1 MIFYQT
7 KNTISYLYL
16 RLKLQIC
23 NRFHMDW
30 RGSRQPSALKI
41 HRVSTKS
48 LLRVVCPLQAQ
59 IYIECPT
66 NFMRY
71 LDNEANPILEHMLA
85 PIVTIRLDFRLRH
98 SRVSIKPNGYLFS
111 AIQNHFQ
118 THFMVECPQ
127 KNNRGRSRLHGNRAL
142 YYPRIS
148 PNFNH
153 TENVVQI
160 NITC

>member
-1 MIFYQT
+1 MFKVIKSQLSIDFT
-7 KNTISYLYL
+7 WLST
-16 RLKLQIC
+16 
-23 NRFHMDW
+23 
-30 RGSRQPSALKI
+30 PSGLKI
-41 HRVSTKS
+41 HIVSTKS

-59 IYIECPT
+59 IDLECPT

-85 PIVTIRLDFRLRH
+85 PIVTIRLDFRLH
-98 SRVSIKPNGYLFS
+98 YSRVSIKPNGYLFS

-127 KNNRGRSRLHGNRAL
+127 KNNRGRSRLYGNRAL